1 MRLAEF
7 VQNTFRL
14 DIEQSGCVYA
24 FVANLSV
31 QPAAQVLQ
39 PVWHENGAF
48 SSHIMNDFEER

>member
-1 MRLAEF
+1 MRLAEYGM
-7 VQNTFRL
+7 VVCLKNTFRL

-48 SSHIMNDFEER
+48 SSLT